1 MAAKSYNWS
10 EIAQHPKYLQLKSKK
25 RTFLFGWWIASSVYY
40 FLLPILSGYVPD
52 LFRIKIIGAINFG
65 YLFILSQFVV
75 AIFVAIYYTRVA
87 NNEFDRLTAELVNEI
102 HSGEG
107 NHAETRIAGAGA
119 HAAFGHGR
127 A

>member
-107 NHAETRIAGAGA
+107 KHAETRIAGAGA